1 MAARRSLRHP
11 GYDYRTPG
19 AYFVTIVTHERR
31 SLFGRVANDSV
42 EPTTMGAIAQELW
55 LEIPQHFPHVQLDAF
70 IVMPNHIHGLILL
83 AWSPEVGARHA
94 VPLPRAEA
102 FGQPRPG
109 SLPTIVRS
117 YKSAVTRRINLQRQ
131 TPGHP
136 VWQRNYWEYVVRSE
150 AALARIR
157 DYIAANPY
165 RWRQDPLNPDR
176 WGA

>member
-1 MAARRSLRHP
+1 MTARRSLRLP

-19 AYFVTIVTHERR
+19 AYFITIVTHERR

-42 EPTTMGAIAQELW
+42 EPTAMGAIAQELW

-176 WGA
+176 RGA